1 MAAKN
6 VPNEKTA
13 AYSLFIALIK
23 RDKNTM
29 KILPAII
36 YWLANR
42 FLVLIKQVKNVFL

>member
-6 VPNEKTA
+6 LPNEKTA

-29 KILPAII
+29 KYFQQL
-36 YWLANR
+36 
-42 FLVLIKQVKNVFL
+42 FTG